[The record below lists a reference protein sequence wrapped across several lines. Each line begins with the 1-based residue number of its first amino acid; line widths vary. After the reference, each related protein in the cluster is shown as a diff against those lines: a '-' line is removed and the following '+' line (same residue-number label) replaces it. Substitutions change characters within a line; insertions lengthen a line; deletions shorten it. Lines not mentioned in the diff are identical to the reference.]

1 MRPSLIAVAAALA
14 MTPLAAVAQAA
25 APAAAASAHYSTA
38 DTTVGQILDDP
49 AAKAVVDKHLPGLLA
64 GEQIDMAREMT
75 LKTLQQ
81 FAPDRVTDEA
91 LANIDAD
98 FVKLPVKK

>member
-1 MRPSLIAVAAALA
+1 MRLSLIALAAALVTIP
-14 MTPLAAVAQAA
+14 MAA
-25 APAAAASAHYSTA
+25 AAQPAAPAAASAHYTTA

-81 FAPDRVTDEA
+81 YAPDRVTDEA
-91 LANIDAD
+91 LAMIDAD
-98 FVKLPVKK
+98 FAKLPAKK